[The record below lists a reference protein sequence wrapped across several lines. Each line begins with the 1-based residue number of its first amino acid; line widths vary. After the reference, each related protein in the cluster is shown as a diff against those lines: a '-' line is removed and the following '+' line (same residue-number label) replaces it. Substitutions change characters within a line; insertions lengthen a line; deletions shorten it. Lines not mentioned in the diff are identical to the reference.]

1 MSIPTNRPTWKFP
14 LRNGGQDVV
23 QDSAS
28 EFFTTE
34 PIAKLV
40 RETIQ
45 NSLDAKQSGLS
56 SPVKVTFRS
65 GLDGK

>member
-1 MSIPTNRPTWKFP
+1 MSLPKKPTWNFP

-28 EFFTTE
+28 EFFTTD
-34 PIAKLV
+34 PLAKLV

-45 NSLDAKQSGLS
+45 NSLDAKQSGVT
-56 SPVKVTFRS
+56 SPWKLNSLR
-65 GLDGK
+65 G